1 MIGGRGGRRY
11 GEDKERERMAR
22 VRREVRREVLRE
34 VRSVVTI
41 RRRTIRMGAP

>member
-22 VRREVRREVLRE
+22 VRREVRREV
-34 VRSVVTI
+34 RSVVTI